1 MCGSSFFLGT
11 AIEVEKAMLD
21 FYQSIFVPYIAYLIN
36 FLEVSL
42 LYTMNFAKKMKLMM
56 DPIAKTPNRIYISI
70 DSINK
75 SEMRVIKTVNPQLT
89 QSTNCIFSNAST
101 A

>member
-1 MCGSSFFLGT
+1 MCGSSFFLGI

-21 FYQSIFVPYIAYLIN
+21 FYQSIFVPYIAYRIN

-56 DPIAKTPNRIYISI
+56 DPMAKTPNR
-70 DSINK
+70 
-75 SEMRVIKTVNPQLT
+75 M
-89 QSTNCIFSNAST
+89 
-101 A
+101 